1 MAEIHHIHTVH
12 DYTDYFGLAETN
24 PMIGL
29 VDLTTSKNWPD
40 EFHLTFDVYAV
51 LLMGTH
57 CGEVRYGR
65 QGKYDFD
72 AGTIITYAPGQTI
85 NVKVFPGERPTAR
98 GILFH
103 PDYIRGTS
111 LADQMSR
118 FTFFSYSSNEALYV
132 NEYEHKQF
140 MAGMERVRTELEHSD
155 EFTRQIMCSQ
165 LELLFNYLTRFY
177 ARQFERRREP
187 DHDVFV
193 KFEKLLYDYFNAD
206 NPRILGLPTVKYF
219 ADKVFL
225 SPNYF
230 GDLIKTQTGNTV
242 RSYIQK
248 TIIGTAKERLLKSD
262 DPVNDIALGMGFQT
276 AQHFSTTFKKAT
288 GMTPNAYRQAE
299 GNF

>member
-1 MAEIHHIHTVH
+1 
-12 DYTDYFGLAETN
+12 
-24 PMIGL
+24 MIGL